1 MNIKKKLAM
10 GVVAAALGISLIS
23 GGTFA
28 YFSDVEVTNNTFAAG
43 TLDINLKTTDDREEV
58 NISVDNMKPGDKK
71 VHQIRIYNE
80 GSLEIKDVKLNVDY
94 SVNDAA
100 GDNGD
105 EDFADHILVHIMT
118 NSREVITDWVPLSE
132 IEDLVVAEDLKT
144 KTGRPYQTTHR
155 EVLIFNFRFHDNGE
169 DQNIFQGDSLDF
181 NLVFEASQ
189 KDGEYR

>member
-28 YFSDVEVTNNTFAAG
+28 YFSDVEVTNNTFSAG